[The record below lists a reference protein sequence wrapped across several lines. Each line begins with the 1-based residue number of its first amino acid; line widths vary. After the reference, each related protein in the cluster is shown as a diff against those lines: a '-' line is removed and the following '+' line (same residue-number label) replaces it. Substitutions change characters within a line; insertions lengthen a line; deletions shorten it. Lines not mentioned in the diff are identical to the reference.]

1 MRMLGWIRYS
11 EFLTILPIDN
21 AEGMFP
27 AYATLSR
34 ATECPRQVTRNRGN
48 SRLAAMNGND

>member
-11 EFLTILPIDN
+11 EFLTILPIDK
-21 AEGMFP
+21 AEGIFP

-34 ATECPRQVTRNRGN
+34 ATELPR
-48 SRLAAMNGND
+48 